1 MYMFRPRRS
10 FGDKQVGVVE
20 VYIMYINRS
29 VHIYVLWSVLRCR
42 AIFPPYLNRIT
53 NCNTIRVILCKWSC
67 YISCLMSVQHVLLT
81 SSSLVWIS
89 LISMTIGFQSVCLF
103 HLWLLFMAPMLC
115 LFHLWLLFMAP
126 MLCLLHLWL
135 LFMAPMLSSL
145 RSSLVSILLQLNTTY
160 YGVSSVSS
168 ESKVHLQLIVD
179 ITWAQ

>member
-1 MYMFRPRRS
+1 
-10 FGDKQVGVVE
+10 
-20 VYIMYINRS
+20 MYINGS

-67 YISCLMSVQHVLLT
+67 YISRLMSVQHVLLT

-135 LFMAPMLSSL
+135 LFMAPMLWLFHLWLLFMAPMLSSL

>member
-1 MYMFRPRRS
+1 MYIFRPRRS

-103 HLWLLFMAPMLC
+103 HLWLLFMAPML
-115 LFHLWLLFMAP
+115 
-126 MLCLLHLWL
+126 
-135 LFMAPMLSSL
+135 SSL

>member
-1 MYMFRPRRS
+1 MYIFRPRRS

-20 VYIMYINRS
+20 VYIMHINRS

-89 LISMTIGFQSVCLF
+89 LISMTIGFQSVWLF
-103 HLWLLFMAPMLC
+103 HLWLLFMTPMLW
-115 LFHLWLLFMAP
+115 LF
-126 MLCLLHLWL
+126 HLWL